1 MMLPTFRTSF
11 PLILLVLVSI
21 QQCSTV
27 MAFSKPPP
35 LALTLSFL
43 RGAPVAFRKST
54 AATDMINNA
63 SSDEMTAAPSN
74 NQAQFKAVV
83 VSSEQQQQQQPQ
95 PLPLRQQDQSLE
107 DFNAMC
113 QQVISDNRREGAQL
127 FYNLPVRERTFA
139 NVQL

>member
-1 MMLPTFRTSF
+1 MLPTCRTSF
-11 PLILLVLVSI
+11 PLILLVLLSL

-43 RGAPVAFRKST
+43 RGAPVAFHKST
-54 AATDMINNA
+54 AATGMINNA

-74 NQAQFKAVV
+74 NQVQYKAV
-83 VSSEQQQQQQPQ
+83 VSSEPQQQQPQ
-95 PLPLRQQDQSLE
+95 PLPQRQQDQSLE

-113 QQVISDNRREGAQL
+113 QQVISDNRREAAEL